1 MTAKMTLEDLNNIDV
16 NDENQVM
23 VDDGELTVTLSDGR
37 EYSANLEDLTVM
49 EDAIEQVNPNKF
61 NELSNIYSDAE
72 DHFPDYD
79 YFELY
84 EQAVHE
90 AFFAQYEDMVRA
102 AIRQQ
107 FCK

>member
-23 VDDGELTVTLSDGR
+23 VNDGELTVTLSDGR

-49 EDAIEQVNPNKF
+49 EDAIAQVNPEAFEK
-61 NELSNIYSDAE
+61 LSKIYADAE
-72 DHFPDYD
+72 EHFSDYD